1 MKFLQA
7 VVLVCLCSVPSIAD
21 NFLVLP
27 FFNLEKSNSLD
38 WVGESI
44 SEAVRE
50 ALASEGVLTLE
61 RDAREEAF
69 RRLSVKPY
77 TPLTTA
83 SVIRLAESVD
93 AEQVIFGSFKV
104 IPPPIQSG
112 SQPKALGTLRITAQ
126 AIDLKK
132 ARRGPEYSETGGLE
146 DLASLQSHLAWQTLE
161 FVLGDRRPT
170 DAQFRARQSLVRV
183 DAIESY
189 VRGLLVASPD
199 QKLKYFTQAVRLDPR
214 YSNANFE
221 LGRLNFQRKAYRPA
235 AEFFQKV
242 ASSYVNYREATFLL
256 GLSRYYLGEF
266 GAAEQAFQIVAQQVP
281 LNEVLNNL
289 GAAQS
294 RLNQPAAIENFRKA
308 LEGDRS
314 DPVYHFNVGYALLQ
328 QGKFDE
334 AAEKFRAVL
343 ERNPDDMEATTMLG
357 RCLRKLP
364 VKTPSRSEGVERV
377 KETYL
382 ESAYWQ
388 LKAVLEPKR

>member
-7 VVLVCLCSVPSIAD
+7 VVFVCLCSVPSIAD

-44 SEAVRE
+44 SEAIRE

-77 TPLTTA
+77 TPLTKA

-93 AEQVIFGSFKV
+93 ADQVIFGSFEV

-170 DAQFRARQSLVRV
+170 EAQFRARQSLVRV

-189 VRGLLVASPD
+189 VRGLLVAS
-199 QKLKYFTQAVRLDPR
+199 RR
-214 YSNANFE
+214 S
-221 LGRLNFQRKAYRPA
+221 KA
-235 AEFFQKV
+235 
-242 ASSYVNYREATFLL
+242 
-256 GLSRYYLGEF
+256 
-266 GAAEQAFQIVAQQVP
+266 
-281 LNEVLNNL
+281 EVLHA
-289 GAAQS
+289 GG
-294 RLNQPAAIENFRKA
+294 P
-308 LEGDRS
+308 
-314 DPVYHFNVGYALLQ
+314 P
-328 QGKFDE
+328 
-334 AAEKFRAVL
+334 
-343 ERNPDDMEATTMLG
+343 
-357 RCLRKLP
+357 
-364 VKTPSRSEGVERV
+364 RSEVLA
-377 KETYL
+377 TQTL
-382 ESAYWQ
+382 NSAG
-388 LKAVLEPKR
+388 